1 ESNRVRRGVVRRE
14 DAELL
19 VERRVRH
26 ELTVSH
32 LEHCIV
38 STLPFEDADSGEP
51 PQVRLAAPL
60 KVHFVVELRDRLHGR
75 ITAFKLQLPDAGA
88 GADLRLECRNNAGQ
102 RDQAGDHIDDAERDD
117 PPAPGSQRLYIPHLR
132 LEYTGHGGFFRY
144 HRPAVFQVD
153 ESFCSNSSGRRS
165 ARSVAIRPTTKGGPA
180 ISEGA

>member
-1 ESNRVRRGVVRRE
+1 MSFCPGGRIRYFPPWPLSGPTTPRSLRTSLPHVQDHASQQALREFNRHWSALGEIGESNRVRRGVVRRE

-75 ITAFKLQLPDAGA
+75 I
-88 GADLRLECRNNAGQ
+88 
-102 RDQAGDHIDDAERDD
+102 
-117 PPAPGSQRLYIPHLR
+117 
-132 LEYTGHGGFFRY
+132 
-144 HRPAVFQVD
+144 
-153 ESFCSNSSGRRS
+153 
-165 ARSVAIRPTTKGGPA
+165 
-180 ISEGA
+180 